1 MNILNIYKK
10 KLRIQFNYFIGKN
23 SILSML
29 FSLKTLLSIQAKGEN
44 NLQYSEPINA
54 LRFLSADAVQK
65 ANSGHPGM
73 PMGMAEIATALWSK
87 HLKHNPLNPTWFD
100 RDRFVLSNG
109 HGSMLLYSL
118 LHLTGY
124 KLSIEDIK
132 DFRQLKSKT
141 PGHPE
146 YDINIGVETTT
157 GPLGQGIA
165 NAVGMAISEKMLAAQ
180 FNKDDIKPIDHY
192 TYVFLGDGCLMEG
205 ISHEACSFA
214 GTHELGKL
222 ICFYDQN
229 GISIDGEID
238 NWFTDDSV
246 KRFESYGWQTIC
258 VDGHNVE
265 EISEAISKAKEE
277 PKKPSMIFCKTTIGF
292 GSPNK
297 SGTADVHGAPLG
309 DEEIEKTREAL
320 GWQYTAFEI
329 PKDVYDFW
337 DSKKSGAEKNATWE
351 NSIKSYKDKYPND
364 SLELERR
371 IKGDMPAKF
380 EQNFLD
386 FLNDCNTNNL
396 PMATRKASK
405 ACLDF
410 FVKEMPELVGGSADL
425 TPSNNTFS
433 ASSTTFSSEN
443 PSGNHI
449 NYGVR
454 EFGMSAI
461 MNGMVLHGGIKPY
474 GATFLVFTDYARN
487 AVRLSA
493 LMGLPNIFVYTHDSV
508 ALGEDGPTHQPIEHM
523 VTLRSTPNMDSWR
536 PADLVETAVAWKNAI
551 SSLSTPTCLIFSR
564 QGTSAI
570 ERTPEQ
576 LSSIENGGYLL
587 EEHED
592 PNITIVASGS
602 EVQLAIDAAQELKN
616 ESINANVVSMPSL
629 DVFLKQSNEIQN
641 KIINP
646 NKPVLVVECAHPNSW
661 YKILNRSDKVIGI
674 ETFGESAPG
683 SELLEHF
690 GFNKDNVIQTAKSL
704 VND

>member
-1 MNILNIYKK
+1 M
-10 KLRIQFNYFIGKN
+10 Q
-23 SILSML
+23 
-29 FSLKTLLSIQAKGEN
+29 Q
-44 NLQYSEPINA
+44 SEPINA
-54 LRFLSADAVQK
+54 LRFLSIDAVQK

-73 PMGMAEIATALWSK
+73 PMGMAEIATALWSQ

-146 YDINIGVETTT
+146 YDIDIGIETTT

-165 NAVGMAISEKMLAAQ
+165 NAVGMAISEKMLAAE
-180 FNKDDIKPIDHY
+180 FNKDDIKPIDHF

-214 GTHELGKL
+214 GTHKLGKL

-229 GISIDGEID
+229 GISIDGEIE

-246 KRFESYGWQTIC
+246 NRFESYGWQTIS
-258 VDGHNVE
+258 VDGHNVD
-265 EISEAISKAKEE
+265 EIDQAIVKAKEE
-277 PKKPSMIFCKTTIGF
+277 STKPSMIFCKTTIGF

-297 SGTADVHGAPLG
+297 SGTADVHGAALG
-309 DEEIEKTREAL
+309 EEELEKTREAL
-320 GWQYTAFEI
+320 GWKYSSFEV
-329 PKDVYDFW
+329 PQEVYEFW
-337 DSKKSGAEKNATWE
+337 DSKESGANI
-351 NSIKSYKDKYPND
+351 NSEWD
-364 SLELERR
+364 SLIKKYEEDYLNESQELHRR
-371 IKGDMPAKF
+371 INGDLPIDF
-380 EQNFLD
+380 QQRFIDFLD
-386 FLNDCNTNNL
+386 DCNSNNSS
-396 PMATRKASK
+396 MATRKASK

-410 FVKEMPELVGGSADL
+410 FVKEMPELIGGSADL

-433 ASSTTFSSEN
+433 ASSSTFSNDN
-443 PSGNHI
+443 PAGNHI

-493 LMGLPNIFVYTHDSV
+493 LMGLPNIFVYTHDSI

-523 VTLRSTPNMDSWR
+523 VTLRSTPNLNSWR
-536 PADLVETAVAWKNAI
+536 PADLVETAIAWKNAV
-551 SSLSTPTCLIFSR
+551 SSKTTPTCLIFSR
-564 QGTSAI
+564 QGTSALN
-570 ERTPEQ
+570 RTPEQ
-576 LSSIENGGYLL
+576 LSSIEMGGYLL
-587 EEHED
+587 EENKNPD
-592 PNITIVASGS
+592 ITIVASGS
-602 EVQLAIDAAQELKN
+602 EVQLALDAANELLN
-616 ESINANVVSMPSL
+616 ESIEANVVSMPSL
-629 DVFLKQSNEIQN
+629 DIFLKQSSEFQD
-641 KIINP
+641 KVINP

-674 ETFGESAPG
+674 ESFGESAPG
-683 SELLEHF
+683 GELLDHF
-690 GFNKDNVIQTAKSL
+690 GFNKENVIKTAKSL
-704 VND
+704 IND

>member
-1 MNILNIYKK
+1 M
-10 KLRIQFNYFIGKN
+10 QQ
-23 SILSML
+23 SDH
-29 FSLKTLLSIQAKGEN
+29 
-44 NLQYSEPINA
+44 INV

-87 HLKHNPLNPTWFD
+87 HLRHNPKNPTWFN

-124 KLSIEDIK
+124 DLSINDIK
-132 DFRQLKSKT
+132 DFRKLKSKT

-146 YDINIGVETTT
+146 YDIDIGIETTT

-165 NAVGMAISEKMLAAQ
+165 NAVGMAVAEKILAAE
-180 FNKDDIKPIDHY
+180 FNKDDVKPIDHF

-214 GTHELGKL
+214 GTHNLGKL

-229 GISIDGEID
+229 GISIDGEIEH
-238 NWFTDDSV
+238 WFTDDSV

-258 VDGHNVE
+258 VDGHDIE
-265 EISEAISKAKEE
+265 DIDGAIHKAKEE
-277 PKKPSMIFCKTTIGF
+277 VNKPTMIFCKTTIGY

-309 DEEIEKTREAL
+309 DEELKETREVL
-320 GWQYTAFEI
+320 GWNYKPFEV
-329 PKDVYDFW
+329 PQEVYDFW
-337 DSKKSGAEKNATWE
+337 NFKEEGASFNDSWNKLLKDYEK
-351 NSIKSYKDKYPND
+351 KYPND
-364 SLELERR
+364 SLELHRR
-371 IKGDMPAKF
+371 IDGHLPN
-380 EQNFLD
+380 NFQESYES
-386 FLNDCNTNNL
+386 FLNECNSNNL
-396 PMATRKASK
+396 SMATRKASK

-410 FVKEMPELVGGSADL
+410 FVKEMPELIGGSADL

-433 ASSTTFSSEN
+433 SSSSTFSNEN
-443 PSGNHI
+443 ASGNHI

-461 MNGMVLHGGIKPY
+461 MNGMVLHGAIKPY

-493 LMGLPNIFVYTHDSV
+493 LMKLPNIFVYTHDSV

-523 VTLRSTPNMDSWR
+523 VTLRSTPNLNNWR
-536 PADLVETAVAWKNAI
+536 PADLVETAVSWKSAV
-551 SSLSTPTCLIFSR
+551 SSQKTPTCLIYSR

-570 ERTPEQ
+570 KRSPDQ
-576 LSSIENGGYLL
+576 ISMIDMGGYLL
-587 EEHED
+587 EESD
-592 PNITIVASGS
+592 DLDLTIVASGS
-602 EVQLAIDAAQELKN
+602 EVQLALDAAKELKN
-616 ESINANVVSMPSL
+616 DSINANVVSMPCL
-629 DVFLKQSNEIQN
+629 DIFLDQDKEYQN

-646 NKPVLVVECAHPNSW
+646 EKPVLVVECAHPNSW
-661 YKILNRSDKVIGI
+661 YRILNRNDKVIGI

-683 SELLEHF
+683 SELLNHF
-690 GFNKDNVIQTAKSL
+690 GFNTDNVIKTAKSL
-704 VND
+704 IND

>member
-1 MNILNIYKK
+1 
-10 KLRIQFNYFIGKN
+10 
-23 SILSML
+23 ML

-205 ISHEACSFA
+205 VSHEACSFA

-320 GWQYTAFEI
+320 GWQYSAFEI

-351 NSIKSYKDKYPND
+351 NSIKSYKDKYPDD

-386 FLNDCNTNNL
+386 FLNDCNRNNL

>member
-1 MNILNIYKK
+1 M
-10 KLRIQFNYFIGKN
+10 QQ
-23 SILSML
+23 SDH
-29 FSLKTLLSIQAKGEN
+29 
-44 NLQYSEPINA
+44 INV

-87 HLKHNPLNPTWFD
+87 HLRHNPKNPTWFN

-124 KLSIEDIK
+124 DLSINDIK
-132 DFRQLKSKT
+132 GFRTLKSKT

-146 YDINIGVETTT
+146 YDIDIGIETTT

-165 NAVGMAISEKMLAAQ
+165 NAVGMAVAEKILAAE
-180 FNKDDIKPIDHY
+180 FNKDDIKPIDHF

-214 GTHELGKL
+214 GTHNLGKL

-229 GISIDGEID
+229 GISIDGEIEH
-238 NWFTDDSV
+238 WFTDDSV

-258 VDGHNVE
+258 VDGHDIE
-265 EISEAISKAKEE
+265 DIDGAIHKAKEE
-277 PKKPSMIFCKTTIGF
+277 VNKPTMIFCKTTIGY

-309 DEEIEKTREAL
+309 DEELKETREVL
-320 GWQYTAFEI
+320 GWNYKPFEV
-329 PKDVYDFW
+329 PQEVYDFW
-337 DSKKSGAEKNATWE
+337 NFKEEGASFNDSWNKLLKDYEK
-351 NSIKSYKDKYPND
+351 KYPND
-364 SLELERR
+364 SLELHRR
-371 IKGDMPAKF
+371 IDGHLPN
-380 EQNFLD
+380 NFQESYES
-386 FLNDCNTNNL
+386 FLNECNSNNL
-396 PMATRKASK
+396 SMATRKASK

-410 FVKEMPELVGGSADL
+410 FVKEMPELIGGSADL

-433 ASSTTFSSEN
+433 SSSSTFSNEN
-443 PSGNHI
+443 ASGNHI

-461 MNGMVLHGGIKPY
+461 MNGMVLHGAIKPY

-493 LMGLPNIFVYTHDSV
+493 LMKLPNIFVYTHDSV

-523 VTLRSTPNMDSWR
+523 VTLRSTPNLNNWR
-536 PADLVETAVAWKNAI
+536 PADLVETAVSWKSAV
-551 SSLSTPTCLIFSR
+551 SSQKTPTCLIYSR

-570 ERTPEQ
+570 KRSPDQ
-576 LSSIENGGYLL
+576 ISMIDMGGYLL
-587 EEHED
+587 EESD
-592 PNITIVASGS
+592 DLDLTIVASGS
-602 EVQLAIDAAQELKN
+602 EVQLALDAAKELKN
-616 ESINANVVSMPSL
+616 DSINANVVSMPCL
-629 DVFLKQSNEIQN
+629 DIFLDQDKEYQN

-646 NKPVLVVECAHPNSW
+646 EKPVLVVECAHPNSW
-661 YKILNRSDKVIGI
+661 YRILNRNDKVIGI

-683 SELLEHF
+683 SELLNHF
-690 GFNKDNVIQTAKSL
+690 GFNTDNVIKTAKSL
-704 VND
+704 IND

>member
-1 MNILNIYKK
+1 
-10 KLRIQFNYFIGKN
+10 
-23 SILSML
+23 ML

-44 NLQYSEPINA
+44 NLQKSEPINA

-87 HLKHNPLNPTWFD
+87 HLKHNPSNPTWFD

-124 KLSIEDIK
+124 DLSIEDIK

-146 YDINIGVETTT
+146 YDIDIGVETTT

-165 NAVGMAISEKMLAAQ
+165 NAVGMAISEKILAAE

-205 ISHEACSFA
+205 VSHEACSFA
-214 GTHELGKL
+214 ATHNLGKL

-246 KRFESYGWQTIC
+246 KRFDSYGWQTIC

-265 EISEAISKAKEE
+265 EVSDAISKAKEE
-277 PKKPSMIFCKTTIGF
+277 PNKPTMIFCKTTIGF

-320 GWQYTAFEI
+320 GWNYLAFEV
-329 PKDVYDFW
+329 PKEVYDFW
-337 DSKKSGAEKNATWE
+337 DSKKSGAGI
-351 NSIKSYKDKYPND
+351 NSIWDDLIKNYKEKYPNE

-371 IKGDMPAKF
+371 IKGDLP
-380 EQNFLD
+380 ENFQQSFLN
-386 FLNDCNTNNL
+386 FLNDCNSNDS

-433 ASSTTFSSEN
+433 ASSSTFSNEN

-508 ALGEDGPTHQPIEHM
+508 ALGEDGPTHQPIEHL
-523 VTLRSTPNMDSWR
+523 VTLRSTPNLNSWR
-536 PADLVETAVAWKNAI
+536 PADLVETAVAWNNAV
-551 SSLSTPTCLIFSR
+551 SSATTPTCLIFSR

-576 LSSIENGGYLL
+576 LSSINIGGYLL

-602 EVQLAIDAAQELKN
+602 EVQLAIDAAKELKN
-616 ESINANVVSMPSL
+616 ESINANVVSMPCL
-629 DVFLKQSNEIQN
+629 DVFLKQSNKLQD
-641 KIINP
+641 KVINP
-646 NKPVLVVECAHPNSW
+646 NKPVLVIECAHPNSW
-661 YKILNRSDKVIGI
+661 YKILNRSDKVIGM

-690 GFNKDNVIQTAKSL
+690 GFNKDNVIQAAKSL
-704 VND
+704 IND

>member
-1 MNILNIYKK
+1 M
-10 KLRIQFNYFIGKN
+10 QQ
-23 SILSML
+23 SDH
-29 FSLKTLLSIQAKGEN
+29 
-44 NLQYSEPINA
+44 INV

-87 HLKHNPLNPTWFD
+87 HLRHNPKNPTWFN

-124 KLSIEDIK
+124 DLSINDIK
-132 DFRQLKSKT
+132 DFRKLKSKT

-146 YDINIGVETTT
+146 YDIDIGIETTT

-165 NAVGMAISEKMLAAQ
+165 NAVGMAVAEKILAAE
-180 FNKDDIKPIDHY
+180 FNKDDIKPIDHF

-214 GTHELGKL
+214 GTHNLGKL

-229 GISIDGEID
+229 GISIDGEIE

-258 VDGHNVE
+258 VDGHDIE
-265 EISEAISKAKEE
+265 DIDGAIHKAKEE
-277 PKKPSMIFCKTTIGF
+277 VNKPTMIFCKTTIGY

-309 DEEIEKTREAL
+309 DEELKKTREVL
-320 GWQYTAFEI
+320 GWNYKPFEV
-329 PKDVYDFW
+329 PQEVYDFW
-337 DSKKSGAEKNATWE
+337 NFKEEGASFNDSWNKLLKDYEK
-351 NSIKSYKDKYPND
+351 KYPND
-364 SLELERR
+364 SLELHRR
-371 IKGDMPAKF
+371 IDGHLPN
-380 EQNFLD
+380 NFQESYES
-386 FLNDCNTNNL
+386 FLNECNSNNL
-396 PMATRKASK
+396 SMATRKASK

-410 FVKEMPELVGGSADL
+410 FVKEMPELIGGSADL

-433 ASSTTFSSEN
+433 SSSSTFSNEN
-443 PSGNHI
+443 ASGNHI

-461 MNGMVLHGGIKPY
+461 MNGMVLHGAIKPY

-493 LMGLPNIFVYTHDSV
+493 LMKLPNIFVYTHDSV

-523 VTLRSTPNMDSWR
+523 VTLRSTPNLNNWR
-536 PADLVETAVAWKNAI
+536 PADLVETAVSWKSAV
-551 SSLSTPTCLIFSR
+551 SSQKTPTCLIYSR

-570 ERTPEQ
+570 KRSPDQ
-576 LSSIENGGYLL
+576 ISMIDMGGYLL
-587 EEHED
+587 EESD
-592 PNITIVASGS
+592 DFDLTIVASGS
-602 EVQLAIDAAQELKN
+602 EVQLALDAAKELKN
-616 ESINANVVSMPSL
+616 DSINANVVSMPCL
-629 DVFLKQSNEIQN
+629 DIFLDQDKEYQN

-646 NKPVLVVECAHPNSW
+646 EKPVLVVECAHPNSW
-661 YKILNRSDKVIGI
+661 YRILNRNDKVIGI

-683 SELLEHF
+683 SELLNHF
-690 GFNKDNVIQTAKSL
+690 GFNTDNVIKTAKSL
-704 VND
+704 IND

>member
-1 MNILNIYKK
+1 M
-10 KLRIQFNYFIGKN
+10 QQ
-23 SILSML
+23 SDH
-29 FSLKTLLSIQAKGEN
+29 
-44 NLQYSEPINA
+44 INV

-87 HLKHNPLNPTWFD
+87 HLRHNPKNPTWFN

-124 KLSIEDIK
+124 DLSINDIK
-132 DFRQLKSKT
+132 DFRKLKSKT

-146 YDINIGVETTT
+146 YDIDIGIETTT

-165 NAVGMAISEKMLAAQ
+165 NAVGMAVAEKILAAE
-180 FNKDDIKPIDHY
+180 FNKDDIKPINHF

-214 GTHELGKL
+214 GTHNLGKL

-229 GISIDGEID
+229 GISIDGEIEH
-238 NWFTDDSV
+238 WFTDDSV

-258 VDGHNVE
+258 VDGHDIE
-265 EISEAISKAKEE
+265 DIDGAIHKAKEE
-277 PKKPSMIFCKTTIGF
+277 VNKPTMIFCKTTIGY

-309 DEEIEKTREAL
+309 DEELKETREAL
-320 GWQYTAFEI
+320 GWNYKPFEV
-329 PKDVYDFW
+329 PQEVYDFW
-337 DSKKSGAEKNATWE
+337 NFKQEGASFNDSWNKLLKDYEK
-351 NSIKSYKDKYPND
+351 KYPND
-364 SLELERR
+364 SLELHRR
-371 IKGDMPAKF
+371 IDGHLPN
-380 EQNFLD
+380 NFQESYES
-386 FLNDCNTNNL
+386 FLNECNSNNL
-396 PMATRKASK
+396 SMATRKASK

-410 FVKEMPELVGGSADL
+410 FVKEMPELIGGSADL

-433 ASSTTFSSEN
+433 SSSSTFSNEN
-443 PSGNHI
+443 ASGNHI

-461 MNGMVLHGGIKPY
+461 MNGMVLHGAIKPY

-493 LMGLPNIFVYTHDSV
+493 LMKLPNIFVYTHDSV

-523 VTLRSTPNMDSWR
+523 VTLRSTPNLNNWR
-536 PADLVETAVAWKNAI
+536 PADLVETAVSWKSAV
-551 SSLSTPTCLIFSR
+551 SSQKTPTCLIYSR

-570 ERTPEQ
+570 KRTPDQ
-576 LSSIENGGYLL
+576 ISMIDMGGYLL
-587 EEHED
+587 EESD
-592 PNITIVASGS
+592 DFDLTIVASGS
-602 EVQLAIDAAQELKN
+602 EVQLALDAAKELKN
-616 ESINANVVSMPSL
+616 DSINANVVSMPCL
-629 DVFLKQSNEIQN
+629 DIFLDQEKEYQN

-646 NKPVLVVECAHPNSW
+646 EKPVLVVECAHPNSW
-661 YKILNRSDKVIGI
+661 YRILNRNDKVIGI

-683 SELLEHF
+683 SELLNHF
-690 GFNKDNVIQTAKSL
+690 GFNTDNVIKTAKSL
-704 VND
+704 IND

>member
-1 MNILNIYKK
+1 M
-10 KLRIQFNYFIGKN
+10 QQ
-23 SILSML
+23 SDH
-29 FSLKTLLSIQAKGEN
+29 
-44 NLQYSEPINA
+44 INV

-87 HLKHNPLNPTWFD
+87 HLRHNPKNPTWFN

-124 KLSIEDIK
+124 DLSINDIK
-132 DFRQLKSKT
+132 DFRKLKSKT

-146 YDINIGVETTT
+146 YDIDIGIETTT

-165 NAVGMAISEKMLAAQ
+165 NAVGMAVAEKILAAE
-180 FNKDDIKPIDHY
+180 FNKDDIKPIDHF

-214 GTHELGKL
+214 GTHNLGKL

-229 GISIDGEID
+229 GISIDGEIEH
-238 NWFTDDSV
+238 WFTDDSV

-258 VDGHNVE
+258 VDGHDIE
-265 EISEAISKAKEE
+265 DIDGAIHKAKEE
-277 PKKPSMIFCKTTIGF
+277 VNKPTMIFCKTTIGY

-309 DEEIEKTREAL
+309 DDELKETREAL
-320 GWQYTAFEI
+320 GWNYKPFEV
-329 PKDVYDFW
+329 PQEVYDFW
-337 DSKKSGAEKNATWE
+337 NFKEEGASFNDSWNKLLKDYEK
-351 NSIKSYKDKYPND
+351 KYPND
-364 SLELERR
+364 SLELHRR
-371 IKGDMPAKF
+371 IDGHLPN
-380 EQNFLD
+380 NFQESYES
-386 FLNDCNTNNL
+386 FLNECNSNNL
-396 PMATRKASK
+396 SMATRKASK

-410 FVKEMPELVGGSADL
+410 FVKEMPELIGGSADL

-433 ASSTTFSSEN
+433 SSSSTFSNEN
-443 PSGNHI
+443 ASGNHI

-461 MNGMVLHGGIKPY
+461 MNGMVLHGAIKPY

-493 LMGLPNIFVYTHDSV
+493 LMKLPNIFVYTHDSV

-523 VTLRSTPNMDSWR
+523 VTLRSTPNLNNWR
-536 PADLVETAVAWKNAI
+536 PADLVETAVSWKSAV
-551 SSLSTPTCLIFSR
+551 SSQKTPTCLIYSR

-570 ERTPEQ
+570 KRSPDQ
-576 LSSIENGGYLL
+576 ISMIDMGGYLL
-587 EEHED
+587 EESD
-592 PNITIVASGS
+592 DFDLTIVASGS
-602 EVQLAIDAAQELKN
+602 EVQLALDAAKELKN
-616 ESINANVVSMPSL
+616 DSINANVVSMPCL
-629 DVFLKQSNEIQN
+629 DIFLDQDKEYQN

-646 NKPVLVVECAHPNSW
+646 EKPVLVVECAHPNSW
-661 YKILNRSDKVIGI
+661 YRILNRNDKVIGI

-683 SELLEHF
+683 SELLNHF
-690 GFNKDNVIQTAKSL
+690 GFNTDNVIKTAKSL
-704 VND
+704 IND

>member
-1 MNILNIYKK
+1 MH
-10 KLRIQFNYFIGKN
+10 Q
-23 SILSML
+23 SD
-29 FSLKTLLSIQAKGEN
+29 
-44 NLQYSEPINA
+44 PINA
-54 LRFLSADAVQK
+54 LRFLSIDAVQK

-73 PMGMAEIATALWSK
+73 PMGMAEIATALWK
-87 HLKHNPLNPTWFD
+87 NHLKHNPLNPTWFN

-124 KLSIEDIK
+124 PLSIDDIK

-146 YDINIGVETTT
+146 YDLDTGIETTT
-157 GPLGQGIA
+157 GPLGQGIG
-165 NAVGMAISEKMLAAQ
+165 NAVGMAISEKIMAAE
-180 FNKDDIKPIDHY
+180 FNKEDIKPIDHY

-205 ISHEACSFA
+205 VSHEACSFA
-214 GTHELGKL
+214 STHNLGKL

-229 GISIDGEID
+229 GISIDGEIE

-246 KRFESYGWQTIC
+246 KRFDGYGWQTIC

-265 EISEAISKAKEE
+265 EINEAIVKAKNETN
-277 PKKPSMIFCKTTIGF
+277 KPSMIFCKTTIGF

-309 DEEIEKTREAL
+309 DEEIEKTRNAL
-320 GWQYTAFEI
+320 DWQYPPFEVPENI
-329 PKDVYDFW
+329 YEFWNSKDSGNEVNTSW
-337 DSKKSGAEKNATWE
+337 DEIIE
-351 NSIKSYKDKYPND
+351 NYQEKYPD
-364 SLELERR
+364 ESMELHRR
-371 IKGDMPAKF
+371 IKGEMPENF
-380 EQNFLD
+380 EDNFKV
-386 FLNDCNTNNL
+386 FLEECNLNN
-396 PMATRKASK
+396 PSMATRKASK

-410 FVKEMPELVGGSADL
+410 FVKEMPELIGGSADL

-433 ASSTTFSSEN
+433 ASSSTFSNDN

-523 VTLRSTPNMDSWR
+523 VTLRSTPNLNNWR
-536 PADLVETAVAWKNAI
+536 PADLVETAVAWKNAV
-551 SSLSTPTCLIFSR
+551 SSTKTPTCLIFSR
-564 QGTSAI
+564 QGTSPINRTSDQLNAI
-570 ERTPEQ
+570 KM
-576 LSSIENGGYLL
+576 GGYLL
-587 EEHED
+587 KVND
-592 PNITIVASGS
+592 SPDLTIIASGS
-602 EVQLAIDAAQELKN
+602 ELQLALDASIELEN
-616 ESINANVVSMPSL
+616 DSINANVVSMPSL
-629 DVFLKQSNEIQN
+629 DIFLEQSEEFQN
-641 KIINP
+641 TIIDSS
-646 NKPVLVVECAHPNSW
+646 KPVLVVECGHPNSW

-674 ETFGESAPG
+674 ESFGESAPG
-683 SELLEHF
+683 NVLLEHF
-690 GFNKDNVIQTAKSL
+690 GFTIENVVDTAKSL
-704 VND
+704 IND

>member
-1 MNILNIYKK
+1 MQQLDH
-10 KLRIQFNYFIGKN
+10 
-23 SILSML
+23 
-29 FSLKTLLSIQAKGEN
+29 
-44 NLQYSEPINA
+44 INV

-87 HLKHNPLNPTWFD
+87 HLRHNPNNPNWFN

-124 KLSIEDIK
+124 DLSINDIK
-132 DFRQLKSKT
+132 DFRKLKSKT

-146 YDINIGVETTT
+146 YDVDIGIETTT

-165 NAVGMAISEKMLAAQ
+165 NAVGMAVAEKILAAE
-180 FNKDDIKPIDHY
+180 FNKDDIKPIDHF

-214 GTHELGKL
+214 GTHNLSKL

-229 GISIDGEID
+229 GISIDGEIE

-246 KRFESYGWQTIC
+246 KRFESYGWQTVC
-258 VDGHNVE
+258 VDGHDIE
-265 EISEAISKAKEE
+265 DIDGAIHKAKEE
-277 PKKPSMIFCKTTIGF
+277 VNKPTMIFCKTTIGY

-297 SGTADVHGAPLG
+297 SGTADVHGAALG
-309 DEEIEKTREAL
+309 DEELKETREAL
-320 GWQYTAFEI
+320 GWNYKPFEV
-329 PKDVYDFW
+329 PQEVYDFW
-337 DSKKSGAEKNATWE
+337 NFKEEGASFNDSWNKLIKDYEK
-351 NSIKSYKDKYPND
+351 KYPND
-364 SLELERR
+364 SSELHRR
-371 IKGDMPAKF
+371 IDGYLPN
-380 EQNFLD
+380 NFQESYES
-386 FLNDCNTNNL
+386 FLNECNSNNL
-396 PMATRKASK
+396 SMATRKASK

-410 FVKEMPELVGGSADL
+410 FVKEMPELIGGSADL

-433 ASSTTFSSEN
+433 SSSSTFSNEN
-443 PSGNHI
+443 ASGNHI

-461 MNGMVLHGGIKPY
+461 MNGMVLHGAIKPY

-493 LMGLPNIFVYTHDSV
+493 LMKLPNIFVYTHDSV

-523 VTLRSTPNMDSWR
+523 VTLRSTPNLNNWR
-536 PADLVETAVAWKNAI
+536 PADLVETAVSWKSAV
-551 SSLSTPTCLIFSR
+551 SSQKTPTCLIYSR

-570 ERTPEQ
+570 KRSPDQ
-576 LSSIENGGYLL
+576 ISMIDMGGYLL
-587 EEHED
+587 EESD
-592 PNITIVASGS
+592 DLDLTIVASGS
-602 EVQLAIDAAQELKN
+602 EVQLALDAAKELKKD
-616 ESINANVVSMPSL
+616 SINANVVSMPCL
-629 DVFLKQSNEIQN
+629 DIFLDQDKEYQN

-646 NKPVLVVECAHPNSW
+646 EKPVLVVECAHPNSW
-661 YKILNRSDKVIGI
+661 YRILNRNDKVIGI

-683 SELLEHF
+683 SELLNHF
-690 GFNKDNVIQTAKSL
+690 GFNTDNVIKTAKSL
-704 VND
+704 IND